1 MGGCQPAELDC
12 AAVSDERPA
21 ADSTASDKPFTYA
34 SYLALDELLSL
45 QRPESDEHD
54 EILFIVIHQVY
65 ELWFKELLHEADW
78 LSARLGQGDTGSA
91 MHTLKR
97 ILTILKIAVAQLD
110 ILETMTPR
118 EFLSFRDRLASASG
132 FQSAQFRELEF
143 ALGHKRRAML
153 EHFPE
158 GSAWRGKLESRWSAP
173 TVWDALLRYL
183 AGRGYAVPAAALG
196 RDVTAPIEADEGVQ
210 QALLEVY
217 RGDDLPSHLDSQ
229 LLERFVDLDEGLQE
243 WRYRH
248 VKMVE
253 RTIGARPGTGGSA
266 GAGYLRTTLSQPF
279 FPDLWAIRT
288 EL

>member
-1 MGGCQPAELDC
+1 M
-12 AAVSDERPA
+12 SDERIPTDPHA
-21 ADSTASDKPFTYA
+21 PDKAFTYA
-34 SYLALDELLSL
+34 SYLALDELLGL

-78 LSARLGQGDTGSA
+78 LAGRLSEGDTGAA

-118 EFLSFRDRLASASG
+118 DFLSFRDRLASASG

-143 ALGHKRRAML
+143 ALGHKRRGML
-153 EHFPE
+153 EHFAE
-158 GSAWRGKLESRWSAP
+158 GTPWRGRLEVRWARP
-173 TVWDALLRYL
+173 TIWDALLVYL
-183 AGRGYAVPAAALG
+183 ADRGYPIPPAALE
-196 RDVTAPIEADEGVQ
+196 RDVTTSIEPDEGVQ
-210 QALLEVY
+210 RALLAVY
-217 RGDDLPSHLDSQ
+217 RGDDLSAHLDAQ

-253 RTIGARPGTGGSA
+253 RTIGGRTGTGGSA
-266 GAGYLRTTLSQPF
+266 GAEYLRTTLSNPF
-279 FPDLWAIRT
+279 FPDLWAIRS

>member
-1 MGGCQPAELDC
+1 
-12 AAVSDERPA
+12 VSDERTPA
-21 ADSTASDKPFTYA
+21 DPHTSNKAFTYA

-65 ELWFKELLHEADW
+65 ELWFKEMLHEADW
-78 LSARLGQGDTGSA
+78 LVGRLADGDTGAA

-118 EFLSFRDRLASASG
+118 DFLSFRDRLASASG

-153 EHFPE
+153 EHFAL
-158 GSAWRGKLESRWSAP
+158 GTAWRGRLETRWARP
-173 TVWDALLRYL
+173 TIWDALLGYL
-183 AGRGYAVPAAALG
+183 ADRGYPVPESALA
-196 RDVTAPIEADEGVQ
+196 RDVTDSIRPHEGVQ
-210 QALLEVY
+210 QALLVVY
-217 RGDDLPSHLDSQ
+217 RRDDLPAHLDSQ
-229 LLERFVDLDEGLQE
+229 LLERFVDLDEGIQE

-253 RTIGARPGTGGSA
+253 RTIGARMGTGGSA
-266 GAGYLRTTLSQPF
+266 GAAYLRTTLSEPF
-279 FPDLWAIRT
+279 FPDLWAIRS

>member
-1 MGGCQPAELDC
+1 M
-12 AAVSDERPA
+12 SDERTPA
-21 ADSTASDKPFTYA
+21 DPHASQKAFTYA

-65 ELWFKELLHEADW
+65 ELWFKEILHEADW
-78 LSARLGQGDTGSA
+78 LVGRLSEGDTGAA

-118 EFLSFRDRLASASG
+118 DFLSFRDRLTSASG

-143 ALGHKRRAML
+143 ALGHKRRGML
-153 EHFPE
+153 EHFPV
-158 GSAWRGKLESRWSAP
+158 GTQWRGRLEVRWARP
-173 TVWDALLRYL
+173 TIWDALLVYL
-183 AGRGYAVPAAALG
+183 ADRGYPIPESALE
-196 RDVTAPIEADEGVQ
+196 RDVTGPIAPDEGVQ
-210 QALLEVY
+210 RALLAVY
-217 RGDDLPSHLDSQ
+217 RRDDLAAHLDSQ

-253 RTIGARPGTGGSA
+253 RTIGARMGTGGSA
-266 GAGYLRTTLSQPF
+266 GVEYLRTTLSSPF
-279 FPDLWAIRT
+279 FPDLWAIRS

>member
-1 MGGCQPAELDC
+1 MEDP
-12 AAVSDERPA
+12 RPLGPH
-21 ADSTASDKPFTYA
+21 ASDKAFTYS
-34 SYLALDELLSL
+34 SYLALDELLAL

-54 EILFIVIHQVY
+54 EILFIIIHQVY
-65 ELWFKELLHEADW
+65 ELWFKEILHEADW
-78 LSARLGQGDTGSA
+78 LTGRLAQGDTGAA

-118 EFLSFRDRLASASG
+118 DFLSFRDRLASASG

-153 EHFPE
+153 DHFPE
-158 GSAWRGKLESRWSAP
+158 GTPWRGRLEVRWARP
-173 TVWDALLRYL
+173 TIWDALLRYL
-183 AGRGYAVPAAALG
+183 AARGYSVPPEALG
-196 RDVTAPIEADEGVQ
+196 RDVTTRIEPDQGVQ
-210 QALLEVY
+210 RALLEVY
-217 RGDDLPSHLDSQ
+217 RRDDLRAHLDSQ

-266 GAGYLRTTLSQPF
+266 GAGYLRTTLSEPF

>member
-1 MGGCQPAELDC
+1 VTEEP
-12 AAVSDERPA
+12 RPA
-21 ADSTASDKPFTYA
+21 DPQASDKAFTYA
-34 SYLALDELLSL
+34 SYLALEELLSL

-65 ELWFKELLHEADW
+65 ELWFKEILHEADW
-78 LSARLGQGDTGSA
+78 LVGRLAEGDTGAA

-118 EFLSFRDRLASASG
+118 DFLSFRDRLASASG

-153 EHFPE
+153 DHFPE
-158 GSAWRGKLESRWSAP
+158 GTPWRGRLETRWARP
-173 TVWDALLRYL
+173 TLWDALLGYL
-183 AGRGYAVPAAALG
+183 ADRGVPVPEGALE
-196 RDVTAPIEADEGVQ
+196 RDVTEPIQPDEGVQ
-210 QALLEVY
+210 RALLAVY
-217 RGDDLPSHLDSQ
+217 RRDDPAAHLDSQ

-253 RTIGARPGTGGSA
+253 RTIGARKGTGGSA
-266 GAGYLRTTLSQPF
+266 GAAYLRTTLNEPF
-279 FPDLWAIRT
+279 FPDLWAIRS

>member
-1 MGGCQPAELDC
+1 MVHWEP
-12 AAVSDERPA
+12 VSD
-21 ADSTASDKPFTYA
+21 SGKPFTYS

-78 LSARLGQGDTGSA
+78 LTERLAKGDTGAA

-118 EFLSFRDRLASASG
+118 DFLSFRDRLASASG

-153 EHFPE
+153 DHFPE
-158 GSAWRGKLESRWSAP
+158 GTGWRAALEARWSAP
-173 TVWDALLRYL
+173 TLWDALLRYL
-183 AGRGYAVPAAALG
+183 AERGYPIPGPALE
-196 RDVTAPIEADEGVQ
+196 RDVTAAIEPDEGIQ
-210 QALLEVY
+210 RALLEVY

-253 RTIGARPGTGGSA
+253 RTIGARTGTGGSA
-266 GAGYLRTTLSQPF
+266 GAGYLRTTLSNPF

>member
-1 MGGCQPAELDC
+1 M
-12 AAVSDERPA
+12 SDERPA
-21 ADSTASDKPFTYA
+21 ADSAASQKPFTYA

-65 ELWFKELLHEADW
+65 ELWFKELLHETDW
-78 LSARLGQGDTGSA
+78 LSERLDRGDTGSA

-158 GSAWRGKLESRWSAP
+158 GSPWRERLESRWSAP

-183 AGRGYAVPAAALG
+183 AARGYAVPAVALG
-196 RDVTAPIEADEGVQ
+196 RDVTGPIEGDQGIQ
-210 QALLEVY
+210 RALLEIY
-217 RGDDLPSHLDSQ
+217 RGDDLPSRLDSQ

-253 RTIGARPGTGGSA
+253 RTIGGRPGTGGSA
-266 GAGYLRTTLSQPF
+266 GAGYLRTTLSHPF

>member
-1 MGGCQPAELDC
+1 MEDRHPPDGPHGPEK
-12 AAVSDERPA
+12 E
-21 ADSTASDKPFTYA
+21 FTYA
-34 SYLALDELLSL
+34 SYLALDELLAL

-54 EILFIVIHQVY
+54 EMLFIVIHQVY
-65 ELWFKELLHEADW
+65 ELWFKEILHEADW
-78 LSARLGQGDTGSA
+78 LVGRLAGGDTGAA

-118 EFLSFRDRLASASG
+118 DFLSFRDRLASASG

-153 EHFPE
+153 DHFPA
-158 GSAWRGKLESRWSAP
+158 GTPWRGRLEVRWARP
-173 TVWDALLRYL
+173 TIWDALLGYL
-183 AGRGYAVPAAALG
+183 SERGYPIPPAALE
-196 RDVTAPIEADEGVQ
+196 RDVTESIQPDEGVQ
-210 QALLEVY
+210 RALLAVY
-217 RGDDLPSHLDSQ
+217 RGDELPAHLDSQ

-266 GAGYLRTTLSQPF
+266 GAAYLRTTVGAPF
-279 FPDLWAIRT
+279 FPDLWAIRS

>member
-1 MGGCQPAELDC
+1 MNDEQPAGDP
-12 AAVSDERPA
+12 R
-21 ADSTASDKPFTYA
+21 ASDKPFTYA

-78 LSARLGQGDTGSA
+78 LVGRLAEGDTGAA

-97 ILTILKIAVAQLD
+97 ILTVLKIAVAQLD

-118 EFLSFRDRLASASG
+118 DFLSFRDRLASASG

-158 GSAWRGKLESRWSAP
+158 GTSWRGRLETRWSRP
-173 TVWDALLRYL
+173 TIWDALLGYL
-183 AGRGYAVPAAALG
+183 ADRGYPVPEAALD
-196 RDVTAPIEADEGVQ
+196 RDVTGPIELDEGVQ
-210 QALLEVY
+210 RALLAVY
-217 RGDDLPSHLDSQ
+217 RRDDLAAHLDSQ

-266 GAGYLRTTLSQPF
+266 GAEYLKTTVGQPF

>member
-65 ELWFKELLHEADW
+65 ELWFKEMLHELDRVMRFLRDDEPVRA
-78 LSARLGQGDTGSA
+78 Q
-91 MHTLKR
+91 HTLKR

-153 EHFPE
+153 EHFPD

>member
-1 MGGCQPAELDC
+1 MGGCQVAEVDY
-12 AAVSDERPA
+12 AVVSHERPA
-21 ADSTASDKPFTYA
+21 ADSSASEKPFTYA

-78 LSARLGQGDTGSA
+78 LSARLAQGDTGSA

-153 EHFPE
+153 EHFQE
-158 GSAWRGKLESRWSAP
+158 GSTWRRNLEARWSAP

-183 AGRGYAVPAAALG
+183 SARGYPVPTQALE
-196 RDVTAPIEADEGVQ
+196 RDVTERIAADEDVQ
-210 QALLEVY
+210 RALLEVY

-266 GAGYLRTTLSQPF
+266 GAGYLRTTLSEPF

>member
-1 MGGCQPAELDC
+1 MSEQPT
-12 AAVSDERPA
+12 PA
-21 ADSTASDKPFTYA
+21 DPHATDKPFTYA

-54 EILFIVIHQVY
+54 EILFIIIHQVY
-65 ELWFKELLHEADW
+65 ELWFKEMLHEADW
-78 LSARLGQGDTGSA
+78 LAGRLAEGDTGAA

-118 EFLSFRDRLASASG
+118 DFLSFRDRLASASG

-158 GSAWRGKLESRWSAP
+158 GTGWRRRLEGRWSAP
-173 TVWDALLRYL
+173 TVWDALLGYL
-183 AGRGYAVPAAALG
+183 ADRGYPVPEAALG
-196 RDVTAPIEADEGVQ
+196 RDVTAAIDPDEGVQ
-210 QALLEVY
+210 RAILAVY
-217 RGDDLPSHLDSQ
+217 RRDDLPAHLDSQ

-253 RTIGARPGTGGSA
+253 RTIGARIGTGGSA
-266 GAGYLRTTLSQPF
+266 GAAYLRTTLSQPF
-279 FPDLWAIRT
+279 FPDLWAIRS